1 MYKEKSDNERN
12 PKTKNV
18 ILALAHASS
27 REGRIPG
34 FVKCPPDHSLN
45 LFHHYWM
52 LHQLEG

>member
-1 MYKEKSDNERN
+1 MYKEQSDNQRN
-12 PKTKNV
+12 LKTKNV